1 MEPHARLLVHTS
13 TGYTALAYRNLCLR
27 LLCAMQVAS
36 ASAKYKKSVADI
48 KNVFTKEGLSMH
60 KIIIFRRTYFYQI

>member
-36 ASAKYKKSVADI
+36 ASAKYKKAW
-48 KNVFTKEGLSMH
+48 
-60 KIIIFRRTYFYQI
+60 QISKMSSQKKALEW